1 VLVPMACL
9 LALASC
15 LVAGQRRGRAYLAGA
30 SARTVLPL
38 DVATLLLG
46 AGAAAA
52 SILTMAPDDES
63 GVALIVA
70 LVGALPLLPLALRGR
85 GRAVARA
92 AVAVTLNGW
101 AVLTGLSVGALFVPA
116 AFFSAGAVVFAV
128 WTVDPGA
135 VRR

>member
-1 VLVPMACL
+1 MACL

-15 LVAGQRRGRAYLAGA
+15 LFAGRRRGRPYFAGA

-38 DVATLLLG
+38 DVVTLLLG

-52 SILTMAPDDES
+52 SILTMAPDEEP
-63 GVALIVA
+63 GVALIVV

-101 AVLTGLSVGALFVPA
+101 AVLTGLSVGAFFVPA
-116 AFFSAGAVVFAV
+116 AFFSASAVVFAV